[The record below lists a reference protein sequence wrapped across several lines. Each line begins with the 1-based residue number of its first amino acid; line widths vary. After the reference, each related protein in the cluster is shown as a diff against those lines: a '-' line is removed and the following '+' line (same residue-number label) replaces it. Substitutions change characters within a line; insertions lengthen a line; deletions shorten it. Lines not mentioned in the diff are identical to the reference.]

1 MPITVA
7 RFREHCGGLL
17 SLRLAAG
24 ERGIGREISDPRIQK
39 AGLGLTG
46 EVDSTHEGRVQVLGK
61 TELEYVTGQPPDRLT
76 RIAESFFSRKIACAV
91 VSQDLPVPDRFLE
104 AADRGCVPL
113 FVSPLPTQELIGKLL
128 PCLARLFAETTTVHG
143 VLLDVLGVGVL
154 LQGKSGVGKSECA
167 LDLVLRGHRIVSDDL
182 IYLERRGPE
191 TLLGRGGEL
200 AQYHMEIR
208 GLGIID
214 IRELFGLSATLDT
227 KKVELV
233 IHLEEWDSGKEY
245 DRLGTEDRFLELLG
259 VRLPSRLIPVSPGR
273 NLATIVE
280 VAVRDFL
287 LRGQGIHSARDLSA
301 RQAENLRDRGS
312 G

>member
-7 RFREHCGGLL
+7 RFRDHCGGSL
-17 SLRLAAG
+17 SLRLLAG
-24 ERGIGREISDPRIQK
+24 ERGLGREICDPRVQK

-46 EVDSTHEGRVQVLGK
+46 EVDSVHEGRIQVLGR
-61 TELEYVTGQPPDRLT
+61 TELDYLDGQPPDRVS
-76 RIAESFFSRKIACAV
+76 RIAERFFSREIACAV
-91 VSQDLPVPDRFLE
+91 VSQDLPVPDRLSE
-104 AADRGCVPL
+104 AADRRGIPL
-113 FVSPLPTQELIGKLL
+113 LVSPLPTAELIGKLL

-167 LDLVLRGHRIVSDDL
+167 LDLILRGHRIVSDDL

-200 AQYHMEIR
+200 ARYHMEIR

-233 IHLEEWDSGKEY
+233 IHLEEWDPGKEY

-280 VAVRDFL
+280 VAVRNFL
-287 LRGQGIHSARDLSA
+287 LRGEGVHSARDLAA
-301 RQAENLRDRGS
+301 RHGESLRDRGP